1 MDHVFRVFAKDLGT
15 VTLHDSR
22 QRIIDNIE
30 TLIMEVET
38 TAEARQ
44 VRVQRA
50 YLDPWTGLMC
60 SGAEATLSPPAGRPT
75 VSLAGLTLLRLFL
88 DKLSLAT
95 QLPGRPDLSLP
106 EPPCKYC
113 LALNIP
119 QANSHNIGACYQLND
134 SERRQITVKSVAV
147 QQNYDNPDSFHQGE
161 EEVG

>member
-1 MDHVFRVFAKDLGT
+1 VDHVFRVFAKDLGT

-106 EPPCKYC
+106 EPLVNTAWLSIYLKQTPT
-113 LALNIP
+113 I
-119 QANSHNIGACYQLND
+119 
-134 SERRQITVKSVAV
+134 SERVTSSMTLKGDKLPSSQWLSSRTTTTLTPSIRAKRR
-147 QQNYDNPDSFHQGE
+147 
-161 EEVG
+161 